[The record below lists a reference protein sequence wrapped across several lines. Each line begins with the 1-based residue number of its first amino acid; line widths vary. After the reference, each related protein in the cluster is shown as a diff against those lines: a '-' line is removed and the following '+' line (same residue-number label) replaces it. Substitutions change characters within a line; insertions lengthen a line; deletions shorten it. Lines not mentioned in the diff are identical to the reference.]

1 MKTML
6 SIYSTKG
13 LDTIARN
20 VVYATRQNSREEA
33 KTNVLFLNV
42 ENELNAY
49 SPLVLK
55 AVTTGLSKE
64 ENAAMQRVQSNY
76 NRLKKM
82 VDAYAELPDTDKG
95 KAAVAL
101 QAVIKRAGKLYRQ
114 NKGNVSASVENLLA
128 ELLKPEPATHI
139 ETLGLATE
147 TEELRAAKTEFD
159 TVSGKRLDARSDLR
173 QAGNASAG
181 RRKLEKALKN
191 YLRFVTAMRDVDGWQ
206 DLYSDLNEVMK
217 AARLSV
223 RQGKEPAIITD
234 ENPVA

>member
-1 MKTML
+1 MKTNL

-13 LDTIARN
+13 LDTIGRN
-20 VVYATRQNSREEA
+20 VVHVTLQNAQEAA
-33 KTNVLFLNV
+33 KTNVLFLKA
-42 ENELNAY
+42 ETELNAY

-55 AVTTGLSKE
+55 AFTTGMGKE
-64 ENAAMQRVQSNY
+64 ENAAMKLVQSNY
-76 NRLKKM
+76 RRFTKM
-82 VDAYAELPDTDKG
+82 VEAHAEFPDTEKG

-101 QAVIKRAGKLYRQ
+101 QPVIKRAGKLY
-114 NKGNVSASVENLLA
+114 NEKKGHVSASVENLLA
-128 ELLKPEPATHI
+128 ELLKPEPTTHI